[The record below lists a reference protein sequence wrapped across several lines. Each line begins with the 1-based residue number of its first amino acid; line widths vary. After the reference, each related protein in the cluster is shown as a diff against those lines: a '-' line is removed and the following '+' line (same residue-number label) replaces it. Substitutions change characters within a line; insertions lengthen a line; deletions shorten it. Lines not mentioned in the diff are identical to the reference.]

1 MASALSHLSPVS
13 GREREGWSDGGGG
26 EDQVEDEFACSGA
39 LRGALLSFH
48 PSLERIFGVS
58 FMIGREE
65 DAVLPHDGQIWLKLK
80 GGRKDVV
87 AAKLFVKG
95 VVNQEAPQ
103 EVPYPGVLHCVFCGA
118 RGLFMDCL
126 IRNTSARIVVVS
138 PGFLL
143 ISGLAEPVVRAYSL
157 ITDLVERSEGTQG
170 RLSEPRD
177 RAAGETLDSRRAFKS
192 LVERWDDRHTLDL
205 LVLPGAVKETLLD
218 LVRESG
224 LGSNP
229 GPGGLNPGHGGS
241 NPGHGGLNPGPGLG
255 SNPIPGLGL
264 NLGLGGSRD
273 RVGLM
278 DTDTQRLW
286 DSQFELEAL
295 TLMDTRIGTRA
306 GEARDIQEVQGISIT
321 KSTTKPSE
329 HSYHNQD
336 PGLRNIGLFSQQ
348 TVTTAPVK
356 GREGS
361 RYGTQGGIGNEASPR
376 DPIFHSFPQ
385 NEDIRGRA
393 EGSEGAKG
401 VQGHSP
407 QEVKEEGHREEEE
420 EIEEGEGN
428 MMLSV
433 GTKEEFGLLLKFF
446 TAMGYAEDVVLRVLA
461 QTRPREASQILD
473 LVQQEQD
480 RTRLAM
486 NSLVEL
492 EHREGEESG
501 GEEVRGK
508 RSSIDKRVE
517 MEGAVGEGVRARE
530 EQRAEKGRGGGG
542 GLSDDL
548 SKDSTEVDR
557 GRGEGGRESDE
568 GDSKGGEVGNE
579 EDFVLG
585 VLKRAAA
592 NCGYTEEKVTEVYSM
607 LPELS
612 IRQLLLELQ
621 REGTRETEAKSQ
633 DRVHDEPRELDEVV
647 SEVRKMKG
655 RKEET
660 EKERGKERKAPAQPF
675 TTTENREVERKSA
688 KGMSERKTDELGGVK
703 VPNRTIDG
711 PVRVEPDLVQWN
723 AVMNQI
729 PFPTHGLQ
737 KNPTQTRPQPAQ
749 THTPRLASPP
759 LVRGP
764 PQPTY
769 PITLP
774 PQPTKLPL
782 FPHQLIYPL
791 TQPPQTTLDST
802 LTVNNSSATRV
813 KEKRGFLTLAAEV
826 PARKGLPTPA
836 VEIWGLPPMAAGSL
850 VTGQQR
856 FLEGLQTPFDLKLT
870 DQPGDPGLR
879 MVVIDGSNVAMS
891 HGLGHLFSCRGI
903 ALAVQHF
910 WNRGHRGISTL
921 LPQWRQ
927 KRDPRVKEQHYL
939 TELQNLGLL
948 SYTPSREVQGKRINS
963 YDDRVMLQLAERTD
977 GVIVTNDNLR
987 DLLDESPVWMDII
1000 KKRLLQYTFV
1010 GDHFMVPDDPLGREG
1025 PHLDDF
1031 LRSLHRTPVPG
1042 SHSFAGIASTP
1053 IPQAPR
1059 AQTEVLKFRDRTPGV
1074 GVEPESSQAQSRGKR
1089 KGQAKAGHS
1098 SPGMDLVPGMGLGLD
1113 MERSAAE
1120 TSRLRER
1127 LSQVFPGQDS
1137 IVTLVLQC
1145 NPTVTDI
1152 NSLSHFMLQ
1161 QQMESEQGGE
1171 D

>member
-1 MASALSHLSPVS
+1 MASALSHLSPMS
-13 GREREGWSDGGGG
+13 GREREGWSDGGE
-26 EDQVEDEFACSGA
+26 EDRVEDEFACSGA

-80 GGRKDVV
+80 GGRNDVV

-157 ITDLVERSEGTQG
+157 ITDLVQRSEGTQG

-241 NPGHGGLNPGPGLG
+241 NPGHGCLNPGPGLG

-286 DSQFELEAL
+286 DSQFELDAL

-306 GEARDIQEVQGISIT
+306 GEARDIQKVQGISMT

-336 PGLRNIGLFSQQ
+336 PGLQNIGLFSQQ
-348 TVTTAPVK
+348 TFTTATVK
-356 GREGS
+356 VTEGS
-361 RYGTQGGIGNEASPR
+361 RYGTQGGIGIGNEAALR

-385 NEDIRGRA
+385 NEDICGRA
-393 EGSEGAKG
+393 EGSEGAKE

-407 QEVKEEGHREEEE
+407 QEVKEEGHLEEEE
-420 EIEEGEGN
+420 EMETEEGEGN
-428 MMLSV
+428 MLSV
-433 GTKEEFGLLLKFF
+433 GSKEEFGLLLKFF

-461 QTRPREASQILD
+461 QPRPREASQILD

-492 EHREGEESG
+492 AHREESG

-508 RSSIDKRVE
+508 RSGIDKRVE
-517 MEGAVGEGVRARE
+517 IEGGVGEGVRARE
-530 EQRAEKGRGGGG
+530 EQREEKGRGGESA

-568 GDSKGGEVGNE
+568 GNSKGGEVGNE
-579 EDFVLG
+579 DDFVLG
-585 VLKRAAA
+585 VLKGAAA

-621 REGTRETEAKSQ
+621 REGTRETESKSQ
-633 DRVHDEPRELDEVV
+633 DRVRDEPREVNEVV
-647 SEVRKMKG
+647 SEVRKKNC

-675 TTTENREVERKSA
+675 TTTENRGGERKSA
-688 KGMSERKTDELGGVK
+688 KGMSERKTDEVGGVN
-703 VPNRTIDG
+703 VPNRTVDG
-711 PVRVEPDLVQWN
+711 PVRVEPDLAQWN
-723 AVMNQI
+723 AVMNQV

-737 KNPTQTRPQPAQ
+737 KNPTQTRQQPGQ
-749 THTPRLASPP
+749 TPPPPRRASPP
-759 LVRGP
+759 FSQRA

-774 PQPTKLPL
+774 PQPTNLPL
-782 FPHQLIYPL
+782 FPHQLVYPL
-791 TQPPQTTLDST
+791 TQPYQTTLDSA

-813 KEKRGFLTLAAEV
+813 KEKLGFLTLATEV
-826 PARKGLPTPA
+826 PERKGLPAPA
-836 VEIWGLPPMAAGSL
+836 VDRWGLPPMAAGSL

-891 HGLGHLFSCRGI
+891 HGLGNFFSCRGI

-963 YDDRVMLQLAERTD
+963 YDDRFMLQLAQKTD

-987 DLLDESPVWMDII
+987 DLLDESHEWRDII

-1031 LRSLHRTPVPG
+1031 LRSLHRTPVSG
-1042 SHSFAGIASTP
+1042 SHSFAGTASTP
-1053 IPQAPR
+1053 FSQAPR

-1074 GVEPESSQAQSRGKR
+1074 AVESSQARGRGKR
-1089 KGQAKAGHS
+1089 KGQAQAGHG

-1120 TSRLRER
+1120 TSRLRES

-1161 QQMESEQGGE
+1161 QQIESEHGGV

>member
-1 MASALSHLSPVS
+1 MASALSHLSPMS

-26 EDQVEDEFACSGA
+26 DNQVEDEFACSGV
-39 LRGALLSFH
+39 LRGALQSFH
-48 PSLERIFGVS
+48 ASLERIFGVS

-95 VVNQEAPQ
+95 VVNQEAQQ
-103 EVPYPGVLHCVFCGA
+103 EVPYPAVLHCVFCGS

-126 IRNTSARIVVVS
+126 IRNTSAQIMVGS

-157 ITDLVERSEGTQG
+157 ITDLVERYESTQG
-170 RLSEPRD
+170 RLSEPGD
-177 RAAGETLDSRRAFKS
+177 RAAGETLDSRLAFKS
-192 LVERWDDRHTLDL
+192 LVERWEDRHTLDL

-218 LVRESG
+218 LVREHG

-229 GPGGLNPGHGGS
+229 GPGGLNPG
-241 NPGHGGLNPGPGLG
+241 PVLG

-273 RVGLM
+273 KVGLM

-286 DSQFELEAL
+286 DSKFDLEAL
-295 TLMDTRIGTRA
+295 TLMDTRIGIRA
-306 GEARDIQEVQGISIT
+306 GEARAIQEIQGI
-321 KSTTKPSE
+321 STTKPSE
-329 HSYHNQD
+329 HSHHNQD
-336 PGLRNIGLFSQQ
+336 PGLQNMGQFSQQ
-348 TVTTAPVK
+348 TFTTPPVK
-356 GREGS
+356 DREGS
-361 RYGTQGGIGNEASPR
+361 RYGTRGGIGNEAAPR
-376 DPIFHSFPQ
+376 DSIFHSFPQ

-393 EGSEGAKG
+393 EGSEGAEA
-401 VQGHSP
+401 VLGHSP
-407 QEVKEEGHREEEE
+407 QEVKEAGHPEEEE
-420 EIEEGEGN
+420 ELETEEGEGKIL
-428 MMLSV
+428 LSV
-433 GTKEEFGLLLKFF
+433 GKEFGLLLMFF

-461 QTRPREASQILD
+461 QTRLREASQILD

-480 RTRLAM
+480 RTGLAM
-486 NSLVEL
+486 NRPVEL
-492 EHREGEESG
+492 EHREVEERGREGEESG
-501 GEEVRGK
+501 GREVRGK
-508 RSSIDKRVE
+508 RTVIDKRVE
-517 MEGAVGEGVRARE
+517 VETEMEGGVGEGVRARE
-530 EQRAEKGRGGGG
+530 EQREEEGRGRESG
-542 GLSDDL
+542 GLSADL
-548 SKDSTEVDR
+548 SKDSTKVDR
-557 GRGEGGRESDE
+557 ERSEGGKESGE

-585 VLKRAAA
+585 VLMKAAA
-592 NCGYTEEKVTEVYSM
+592 NCGYTEEKVIKVYSM

-612 IRQLLLELQ
+612 TRQLLLELQ
-621 REGTRETEAKSQ
+621 REGARETEANSQ
-633 DRVHDEPRELDEVV
+633 DRVSDEPRVVDEVV
-647 SEVRKMKG
+647 SDVRKKKG

-660 EKERGKERKAPAQPF
+660 EKERGKEREAPAQPF
-675 TTTENREVERKSA
+675 TATENRGVERKSA
-688 KGMSERKTDELGGVK
+688 KGMSERKTDEVGEVK
-703 VPNRTIDG
+703 VPNQTVDG
-711 PVRVEPDLVQWN
+711 PVRVEPDLAQWN
-723 AVMNQI
+723 AVMNKV
-729 PFPTHGLQ
+729 PFPTHGHQ

-749 THTPRLASPP
+749 THTPHRASPP

-769 PITLP
+769 PTTLP
-774 PQPTKLPL
+774 PQPTNLPL
-782 FPHQLIYPL
+782 FHNQLA
-791 TQPPQTTLDST
+791 SA

-813 KEKRGFLTLAAEV
+813 KEKQGFFTLAAEV
-826 PARKGLPTPA
+826 PARKGLPALREAA
-836 VEIWGLPPMAAGSL
+836 VKGWGLPTMAAGSL

-891 HGLGHLFSCRGI
+891 HGLGNFFSCRGI

-910 WNRGHRGISTL
+910 WNRGHRRISTF

-963 YDDRVMLQLAERTD
+963 YDDRFMLQLAQKTD

-987 DLLDESPVWMDII
+987 DLLDESHVWRDII

-1031 LRSLHRTPVPG
+1031 LRSLHRTPDPG
-1042 SHSFAGIASTP
+1042 SHTFAGIASSP
-1053 IPQAPR
+1053 FPRAPR
-1059 AQTEVLKFRDRTPGV
+1059 AQTEVLMFRDRTPGV
-1074 GVEPESSQAQSRGKR
+1074 AVEPYSSQARGRGKR
-1089 KGQAKAGHS
+1089 KGQAKAGHG

-1113 MERSAAE
+1113 VERSAAE
-1120 TSRLRER
+1120 TSRLRES

-1152 NSLSHFMLQ
+1152 NSLSHIMLQ
-1161 QQMESEQGGE
+1161 QQMEIERGV
-1171 D
+1171 

>member
-1 MASALSHLSPVS
+1 MASALSHLSPMS
-13 GREREGWSDGGGG
+13 GREREGWSDGGG
-26 EDQVEDEFACSGA
+26 EDRVEDEFACSGA
-39 LRGALLSFH
+39 LRRALLSFH

-65 DAVLPHDGQIWLKLK
+65 DAVLPHDGQIWLKLR

-177 RAAGETLDSRRAFKS
+177 RAADETLDSRRAFKS

-241 NPGHGGLNPGPGLG
+241 NPGHGCLNPG
-255 SNPIPGLGL
+255 PGLGL

-306 GEARDIQEVQGISIT
+306 GEARDIQEVQGISMT

-336 PGLRNIGLFSQQ
+336 PGLKNIGRFSQQ
-348 TVTTAPVK
+348 TFTTATVK
-356 GREGS
+356 VTEGS
-361 RYGTQGGIGNEASPR
+361 RYGTQGGIGIGNEAAPR

-385 NEDIRGRA
+385 NKDIRGRA
-393 EGSEGAKG
+393 EGSEGAKE

-407 QEVKEEGHREEEE
+407 QEVKEEGHLEEEE
-420 EIEEGEGN
+420 EIETEEGEGN
-428 MMLSV
+428 MLSV
-433 GTKEEFGLLLKFF
+433 GSKEEFGLLLKFF

-492 EHREGEESG
+492 VHREVEERGSEGEESG

-508 RSSIDKRVE
+508 KS
-517 MEGAVGEGVRARE
+517 G
-530 EQRAEKGRGGGG
+530 
-542 GLSDDL
+542 
-548 SKDSTEVDR
+548 
-557 GRGEGGRESDE
+557 
-568 GDSKGGEVGNE
+568 
-579 EDFVLG
+579 
-585 VLKRAAA
+585 
-592 NCGYTEEKVTEVYSM
+592 
-607 LPELS
+607 
-612 IRQLLLELQ
+612 QLLLELQ

-633 DRVHDEPRELDEVV
+633 DRVRDEPREVNEVV
-647 SEVRKMKG
+647 SEVRKKKC

-675 TTTENREVERKSA
+675 TTTENRGVERKSA
-688 KGMSERKTDELGGVK
+688 KGMSKRKTDEVGGVK
-703 VPNRTIDG
+703 VPNRTVDG
-711 PVRVEPDLVQWN
+711 PVRVEPDLAQWN
-723 AVMNQI
+723 AVMNQV
-729 PFPTHGLQ
+729 PFPTHSLH
-737 KNPTQTRPQPAQ
+737 KNPTQTRQQPGQ
-749 THTPRLASPP
+749 THPPRRASPP

-769 PITLP
+769 SITLP
-774 PQPTKLPL
+774 PQPTNLPL
-782 FPHQLIYPL
+782 FPHQLVYPL
-791 TQPPQTTLDST
+791 TQPHQTTLDST

-813 KEKRGFLTLAAEV
+813 KEKLGFLTLATEV
-826 PARKGLPTPA
+826 PERKGLPAPA
-836 VEIWGLPPMAAGSL
+836 VDRWGLPPMAAGSL

-891 HGLGHLFSCRGI
+891 HGLGNFFSCRGI

-910 WNRGHRGISTL
+910 WNRGHRRISTL

-948 SYTPSREVQGKRINS
+948 AYTPSREVQGKRINS
-963 YDDRVMLQLAERTD
+963 YDDRFMLQLAQKTD

-987 DLLDESPVWMDII
+987 DLLDESHEWRDII

-1031 LRSLHRTPVPG
+1031 LRSLHRTPVSG
-1042 SHSFAGIASTP
+1042 SHSFAGTASTP
-1053 IPQAPR
+1053 FPQAPR

-1074 GVEPESSQAQSRGKR
+1074 AVEPDSSQAHGRGKR
-1089 KGQAKAGHS
+1089 KGQAKAGHG

-1120 TSRLRER
+1120 TSRLRES

-1161 QQMESEQGGE
+1161 QQIESEHGGV

>member
-1 MASALSHLSPVS
+1 MS
-13 GREREGWSDGGGG
+13 GREREGWSDGGGGG

-80 GGRKDVV
+80 GGRKYVV

-126 IRNTSARIVVVS
+126 IRNTSAHIVVVS

-143 ISGLAEPVVRAYSL
+143 ISGLSEPVVRAYSL

-170 RLSEPRD
+170 RLSEAGD
-177 RAAGETLDSRRAFKS
+177 KAAGETLDSCRAFKS
-192 LVERWDDRHTLDL
+192 LVERWEDRHTLDL

-224 LGSNP
+224 LGSIP
-229 GPGGLNPGHGGS
+229 GPGGLNSGHGGS

-264 NLGLGGSRD
+264 NLGLGGFRD
-273 RVGLM
+273 RVSLM

-286 DSQFELEAL
+286 DSQFDLEAL

-306 GEARDIQEVQGISIT
+306 GEARDVQGISIT

-348 TVTTAPVK
+348 TFTTAPVK

-361 RYGTQGGIGNEASPR
+361 RYGTRGGIEIGNEAAPR
-376 DPIFHSFPQ
+376 DPILHYFPQ

-393 EGSEGAKG
+393 EGSEGAKK

-407 QEVKEEGHREEEE
+407 QEVKEEGHPEEEE
-420 EIEEGEGN
+420 EIETEEGEGN
-428 MMLSV
+428 MLLSV
-433 GTKEEFGLLLKFF
+433 GSKEEFGLLLKFF

-461 QTRPREASQILD
+461 QTRPIEASQILD

-486 NSLVEL
+486 NSLVAL
-492 EHREGEESG
+492 EHREVEERGREWEENG

-508 RSSIDKRVE
+508 RSGIAKRVEVE
-517 MEGAVGEGVRARE
+517 MEGGVGEGVRARE
-530 EQRAEKGRGGGG
+530 EQREEKGRGGESG
-542 GLSDDL
+542 GLFADL
-548 SKDSTEVDR
+548 SMDSTKVDR
-557 GRGEGGRESDE
+557 GRGEGGRESGE
-568 GDSKGGEVGNE
+568 GDSKGREVGNE

-621 REGTRETEAKSQ
+621 RQGTRETEANSQ
-633 DRVHDEPRELDEVV
+633 DRIRDEPREVHEVV
-647 SEVRKMKG
+647 SEVQKKKG

-660 EKERGKERKAPAQPF
+660 EKERGQERKAPAQPF
-675 TTTENREVERKSA
+675 TATENRGVERKSA
-688 KGMSERKTDELGGVK
+688 KGMSERKTDEVGGVK
-703 VPNRTIDG
+703 VPNRTVDG
-711 PVRVEPDLVQWN
+711 PVRVEPDLAQWN
-723 AVMNQI
+723 AVMNQVL
-729 PFPTHGLQ
+729 FPTHGHQ

-749 THTPRLASPP
+749 THPPRRASPP

-769 PITLP
+769 PTTLP
-774 PQPTKLPL
+774 PQSTNLPL
-782 FPHQLIYPL
+782 FPHQLVYPL
-791 TQPPQTTLDST
+791 TQPPQTTLDSA
-802 LTVNNSSATRV
+802 LTVINSSATRV
-813 KEKRGFLTLAAEV
+813 KEKGGFLTLAAEV
-826 PARKGLPTPA
+826 PARKGLPAPV
-836 VEIWGLPPMAAGSL
+836 VERWGLPPMAAGSL

-891 HGLGHLFSCRGI
+891 HGLGNFFSCRGI

-910 WNRGHRGISTL
+910 WNRGHRRISTF

-927 KRDPRVKEQHYL
+927 KRDPQVKEQHYL

-963 YDDRVMLQLAERTD
+963 YDDRFMLQLAQKTD

-987 DLLDESPVWMDII
+987 DLLDESHVWRDII

-1053 IPQAPR
+1053 FPRAPR
-1059 AQTEVLKFRDRTPGV
+1059 AQTEFLKFRGRTPGV
-1074 GVEPESSQAQSRGKR
+1074 AVEPESSRGRGKR
-1089 KGQAKAGHS
+1089 KGQAKAGHG
-1098 SPGMDLVPGMGLGLD
+1098 SPGMDLVPGMGLGLHI
-1113 MERSAAE
+1113 ERSAAE
-1120 TSRLRER
+1120 TSRLRES
-1127 LSQVFPGQDS
+1127 LSQVFPEQDS
-1137 IVTLVLQC
+1137 VVTLVLQC

-1152 NSLSHFMLQ
+1152 NSLSHFILQ
-1161 QQMESEQGGE
+1161 QQMESEQGGV